1 MWPTPMRRVCAQ
13 GSGPADVQ
21 QMLNRFRSL
30 LLVLVLLVS
39 ATTGLALPPEGT
51 AQAPETP
58 APSTAVPEGAPQAE
72 AAPPPPALPGKGE
85 TPPPAVHE
93 TQPPA
98 AAAPFPK
105 RSWFRLHRHRGQHPW
120 VAAANPLA
128 VDAGLEILSHGGKA
142 VDAAVAVQTV
152 LGLVEPQSSG
162 VAGGA
167 FLMYYDAHTGKLT
180 AFDGREKAPTG
191 AHPDMFL
198 DEHGKPMSYVEA
210 VRSGRSTGV
219 PGVIAML
226 WSAHHK
232 FGAMQ
237 WKDLFEP
244 AIRSASQGFRV
255 PARLAMFLGEGSP
268 FPPTTEVRNLFSRPD
283 GDIIEEGDLFQNPQ
297 YAHTLEAIASEG
309 PRALY
314 EGEIAEAIVHATHQA
329 PLPGTM
335 TLSDLG
341 SYRVDASPPLCRTYR
356 GYSVCVPPPPSSGVS
371 LLEMLA
377 ILDQTDIATRRPS
390 DPQAWF
396 LFAQA
401 SRLIYADRDRYVAD
415 PHFVPVPVERMLDPA
430 YVRLRTQLIGEHAGP
445 APPPGE
451 IPLPRG
457 HDATTEAAGTS
468 HFVVVDADG
477 DVVSM
482 TTTVESIFGSGRAVG
497 GFVLNNQLTD
507 FSFVPTEGGQLVANA
522 VQGGKRPR
530 SSMAPVIVLDR
541 GGDFVAA
548 LGSPGGSAILEYN
561 AKTLVALLAWKLPL
575 KQAIELPNLIAR
587 GDTFSGEV
595 TRFSPAVLAGL
606 RERGIELK
614 GGHAENSGVHG
625 VVRLADGSYVGAAD
639 SRREGVAKTL
649 EPAPATKKQPAVH

>member
-1 MWPTPMRRVCAQ
+1 
-13 GSGPADVQ
+13 
-21 QMLNRFRSL
+21 MLNRFRSL
-30 LLVLVLLVS
+30 ILVLVLS
-39 ATTGLALPPEGT
+39 ASAMTLAQQASPQTGT

-58 APSTAVPEGAPQAE
+58 TSPAASPQPAPQAE
-72 AAPPPPALPGKGE
+72 PAPPSTPPPLALPGKGE

-93 TQPPA
+93 AQPPA
-98 AAAPFPK
+98 AAAPPAK
-105 RSWFRLHRHRGQHPW
+105 RSWFRLHRHRSQSW

-142 VDAAVAVQTV
+142 VDAAVAVQAM

-162 VAGGA
+162 IAGGA
-167 FLMYYDAHTGKLT
+167 FLMYYDAHSGKLT
-180 AFDGREKAPTG
+180 AFDGREKAPAG

-198 DEHGKPMSYVEA
+198 DEHGKPLSYVEA

-226 WSAHHK
+226 WSAQHK
-232 FGAMQ
+232 FGALH
-237 WKDLFEP
+237 WKDLFQP
-244 AIRSASQGFRV
+244 AIRSASQGFKV
-255 PARLAMFLGEGSP
+255 PARLALFLGEGSP
-268 FPPTTEVRNLFSRPD
+268 FPPTNEVRNLFSRTD
-283 GDIIEEGDLFQNPQ
+283 GDVIEEGDLFQNPQ
-297 YAHTLEAIASEG
+297 YAHTLEAIAGDG

-314 EGEIAEAIVHATHQA
+314 EGTIAEAIVHATQQP

-335 TLSDLG
+335 TLGDLG
-341 SYRVDASPPLCRTYR
+341 SYRADASPPLCRSYR
-356 GYSVCVPPPPSSGVS
+356 GYTVCVPPPPSSGVS

-430 YVRLRTQLIGEHAGP
+430 YVRLREQLIGEHAGP
-445 APPPGE
+445 APPPGD

-468 HFVVVDADG
+468 HFVVMDADG

-497 GFVLNNQLTD
+497 GFVINNQLTD

-541 GGDFVAA
+541 SGDFVAA

-587 GDTFSGEV
+587 GDSFSGEV

-614 GGHAENSGVHG
+614 SGHAENSGLHG

-639 SRREGVAKTL
+639 SRREGVAKSL
-649 EPAPATKKQPAVH
+649 PLPNAAPQHAAVH

>member
-1 MWPTPMRRVCAQ
+1 
-13 GSGPADVQ
+13 
-21 QMLNRFRSL
+21 
-30 LLVLVLLVS
+30 
-39 ATTGLALPPEGT
+39 
-51 AQAPETP
+51 
-58 APSTAVPEGAPQAE
+58 
-72 AAPPPPALPGKGE
+72 
-85 TPPPAVHE
+85 
-93 TQPPA
+93 
-98 AAAPFPK
+98 
-105 RSWFRLHRHRGQHPW
+105 
-120 VAAANPLA
+120 
-128 VDAGLEILSHGGKA
+128 
-142 VDAAVAVQTV
+142 
-152 LGLVEPQSSG
+152 

-167 FLMYYDAHTGKLT
+167 FLMYYDAHNGRLT
-180 AFDGREKAPTG
+180 AFDGREKAPAG
-191 AHPDMFL
+191 ARPDMFL
-198 DEHGKPMSYVEA
+198 DEHGKPLSYVEA

-219 PGVIAML
+219 PGVISML
-226 WSAHHK
+226 WSAHHR
-232 FGAMQ
+232 FGKLQ
-237 WKDLFEP
+237 WKDLFQP
-244 AIRSASQGFRV
+244 AIRSASQGFKV

-268 FPPTTEVRNLFSRPD
+268 FPPTNEVRNLFSRPD
-283 GDIIEEGDLFQNPQ
+283 GDIIEEGDVFQNPQ
-297 YAHTLEAIASEG
+297 YAHTLEAIASDG
-309 PRALY
+309 ARALY
-314 EGEIAEAIVHATHQA
+314 EGEIAEAIAHATHQA

-335 TLSDLG
+335 TLNDLG
-341 SYRVDASPPLCRTYR
+341 SYRAEASPPLCRSYR
-356 GYSVCVPPPPSSGVS
+356 GYTVCVPPPPSSGVS

-430 YVRLRTQLIGEHAGP
+430 YVRLREQLIGEHAGP
-445 APPPGE
+445 APAPGD
-451 IPLPRG
+451 IPFPRG

-468 HFVVVDADG
+468 HFVVMDADG

-497 GFVLNNQLTD
+497 GFVINNQLTD

-541 GGDFVAA
+541 SGDFVAA

-575 KQAIELPNLIAR
+575 KQAIELPNLIAH
-587 GDTFSGEV
+587 GDSFSGEV

-614 GGHAENSGVHG
+614 SGHAENSGLHG

-639 SRREGVAKTL
+639 SRREGVAKSL
-649 EPAPATKKQPAVH
+649 PLPSAAPKHAAVH